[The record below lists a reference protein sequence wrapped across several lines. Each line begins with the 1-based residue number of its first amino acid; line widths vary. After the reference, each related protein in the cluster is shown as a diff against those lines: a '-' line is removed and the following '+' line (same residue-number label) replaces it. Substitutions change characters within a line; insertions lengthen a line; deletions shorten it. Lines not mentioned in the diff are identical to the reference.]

1 MSKYTF
7 GCPSQV
13 CFNGHDKGK
22 SFFVITISLSK
33 LGLTFILTPYVF
45 SFDYTT
51 HFYYTELKILYIF
64 NNMKKIQIEKVV
76 MRFVGD
82 SGDGI
87 QLMGNQISETSVM
100 TSENDI
106 YTFVE
111 FPPEI
116 RAPAGSIS
124 GISVFQ
130 LSISSK
136 KLYAID
142 DNVDLLVAF
151 NPAALK
157 NSMSYLKNDGLL
169 ILDTD
174 SFNDKNLRRAG
185 FNINPLTDDVLSKY
199 KVIKTP
205 ITKLTYDCVKENI
218 PSVSNA
224 KRCKNFFALGL
235 ICWIYDRNIE
245 TIKNW
250 INKKFKDN
258 DIIEGNKKAL
268 IAGYN
273 YGNTIEI
280 LHSQFHIPALKKDE
294 QSKKLMKISGNKAF
308 SLGAL
313 ASSIILDLPVFSAN
327 YPITPA
333 SDILHEISLHINENF
348 KVCQLEDEIAAINAI
363 IGASYGGSLAFTCT
377 SGPGLDLMQ
386 EGIGLAIMSQLPI
399 VILNIQRSGP
409 STGIPTRS
417 EQTDLLAS
425 IFGRHGESETIV
437 IAPNSPGDCFYSIIE
452 GFYLSIMSL
461 TPVIILS
468 DANLANSS
476 ELWKTPSIEE
486 IKDKANI
493 NLDKLKQRYPT
504 NSENKMNNWIQPG
517 MKDKEACIGGLERDQ
532 VSGNVSYD
540 PINHFNMVKKR
551 KKNIQEIANIFKKT
565 DIIGKTNGKNLIVT
579 WGSVYGIV
587 RSVYE
592 ELMYSF
598 DISLIYIKY
607 LNPLPNDLNP
617 ILNSFKRIII
627 IEENLN
633 QLDLIIRSKYLIET
647 KSINQV
653 TGKPFAF
660 NELKINLI
668 SICL

>member
-1 MSKYTF
+1 
-7 GCPSQV
+7 
-13 CFNGHDKGK
+13 
-22 SFFVITISLSK
+22 
-33 LGLTFILTPYVF
+33 
-45 SFDYTT
+45 
-51 HFYYTELKILYIF
+51 
-64 NNMKKIQIEKVV
+64 

-87 QLMGNQISETSVM
+87 QLMGNQIAETSVM

-124 GISVFQ
+124 GVSGFQ

-136 KLYAID
+136 KLYSID
-142 DNVDLLVAF
+142 DNVDLLVTF

-157 NSMSYLKNDGLL
+157 TSIAYLKNDGFL
-169 ILDTD
+169 IIDTD
-174 SFNDKNLRRAG
+174 SFNDKNLKRAG
-185 FNINPLTDDVLSKY
+185 FNENPITNDSLNKY
-199 KVIKTP
+199 KVIKIP

-224 KRCKNFFALGL
+224 KRCKNFFVLGL

-245 TIKNW
+245 TIKIW
-250 INKKFKDN
+250 INKKFKEK
-258 DIIEGNKKAL
+258 DILEGNKKAL
-268 IAGYN
+268 IAGFN

-280 LHSQFHIPALKKDE
+280 LHSTFYIPALKKE
-294 QSKKLMKISGNKAF
+294 SKLNNSMKISGNKAF

-313 ASSIILDLPVFSAN
+313 ASSIILNLPLFSAN

-333 SDILHEISLHINENF
+333 SDILHDISLYINDNI
-348 KVCQLEDEIAAINAI
+348 KICQLEDEIAAINAI

-386 EGIGLAIMSQLPI
+386 EGIGLAIMAQLPI
-399 VILNIQRSGP
+399 IILNIQRSGP

-417 EQTDLLAS
+417 EQTDLLAC

-452 GFYLSIMSL
+452 GFYLAIISL
-461 TPVIILS
+461 SPVIILS

-476 ELWKTPSIEE
+476 ELWQIPSIDDIKEKTNIKLDE
-486 IKDKANI
+486 IKKKYSNTDNEDKI
-493 NLDKLKQRYPT
+493 NCWISPGIK
-504 NSENKMNNWIQPG
+504 NK
-517 MKDKEACIGGLERDQ
+517 ETCIGGLERDQ
-532 VSGNVSYD
+532 FSGNVSYD
-540 PINHFNMVKKR
+540 SINHFNMVKKR
-551 KKNIQEIANIFKKT
+551 KKNIKDIANIFKKT
-565 DIIGKTNGKNLIVT
+565 EIIGKEKGTNLIVT

-592 ELMYSF
+592 ELIEEY

-607 LNPLPNDLNP
+607 LNPLPNDLKT
-617 ILNSFKRIII
+617 ILTSFNRIII

-633 QLDLIIRSKYLIET
+633 QLDLIIRSNYLIET

-653 TGKPFAF
+653 TGKPFVF
-660 NELKINLI
+660 NELKINLRN
-668 SICL
+668 ICL

>member
-1 MSKYTF
+1 M
-7 GCPSQV
+7 
-13 CFNGHDKGK
+13 N
-22 SFFVITISLSK
+22 
-33 LGLTFILTPYVF
+33 
-45 SFDYTT
+45 
-51 HFYYTELKILYIF
+51 
-64 NNMKKIQIEKVV
+64 KIQIEKVI

-87 QLMGNQISETSVM
+87 QLMGNQISETSVI
-100 TSENDI
+100 SSGNDI

-124 GISVFQ
+124 GISGFQ

-136 KLYAID
+136 KLYTID

-157 NSMSYLKNDGLL
+157 TSVSYLKTDGFL

-174 SFNDKNLRRAG
+174 SFNDKNLKRAG
-185 FNINPLTDDVLSKY
+185 FNSNPLTDDYLNKY
-199 KVIKTP
+199 KVIKIP
-205 ITKLTYDCVKENI
+205 ITKLTYDCVKDNI

-235 ICWIYDRNIE
+235 ICWIYDRDIE
-245 TIKNW
+245 SIKNW
-250 INKKFKDN
+250 INKKFKDK
-258 DIIEGNKKAL
+258 DILEGNKKAL
-268 IAGYN
+268 LSGFN

-280 LHSQFHIPALKKDE
+280 LHSQFYIPALKKE
-294 QSKKLMKISGNKAF
+294 NTSENLIKISGNKAF

-333 SDILHEISLHINENF
+333 SDVLHEISLYINENF
-348 KVCQLEDEIAAINAI
+348 IVCQLEDEIAAINAI
-363 IGASYGGSLAFTCT
+363 IGASYGGALAFTCT

-452 GFYLSIMSL
+452 GFYLSIIALS
-461 TPVIILS
+461 PVIILS

-476 ELWKTPSIEE
+476 ELWKTPSIDEIKE
-486 IKDKANI
+486 KTNIKLDNIKQKYSKHNDINKTNYWVTPGIKDKEI
-493 NLDKLKQRYPT
+493 
-504 NSENKMNNWIQPG
+504 
-517 MKDKEACIGGLERDQ
+517 CIGGLERDQ
-532 VSGNVSYD
+532 TSGNVSYD
-540 PINHFNMVKKR
+540 SINHFNMIKKR
-551 KKNIQEIANIFKKT
+551 KKNIQDMANLFT
-565 DIIGKTNGKNLIVT
+565 HTHIIGKKNGKNLIVT
-579 WGSVYGIV
+579 WGSVYGIA

-592 ELMYSF
+592 ELKEKF
-598 DISLIYIKY
+598 DVSLINIRY
-607 LNPLPNDLNP
+607 LNPLPNDLKN

-647 KSINQV
+647 TSINQV

-660 NELKINLI
+660 NELKINLTN
-668 SICL
+668 ICL